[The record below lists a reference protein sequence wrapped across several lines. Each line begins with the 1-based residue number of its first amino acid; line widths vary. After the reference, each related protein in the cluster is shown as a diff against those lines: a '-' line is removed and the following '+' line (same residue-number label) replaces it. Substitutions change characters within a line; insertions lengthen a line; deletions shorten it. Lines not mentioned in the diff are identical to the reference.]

1 MNIHKQIF
9 VETNFVHTHV
19 CGCVYV
25 GVGVYAHMHACI

>member
-25 GVGVYAHMHACI
+25 GGVYAHMHACI